1 MRIIFAGTPDFAAET
16 LKALIAT
23 KHELCAVY
31 TQPDRPSGRGRK
43 LTASPTKQLALK
55 HNIPVE
61 QPLNFILQDAR
72 QQLAHYQ
79 ADLMIVVA
87 YGLLLPQVILDTPR
101 LGCINIHA
109 SLLPRWRGAAPIQR
123 AILAGDTETGI
134 CIMQMEAGLDTGP
147 VLARSFCDILLDD
160 TAQILHDRLA
170 KLGSATL
177 LDALPNIEALQ
188 QNSQSQDDDLSCY
201 ARKLQKQEALIDW
214 QQSAQVISRQIHA
227 FNPWPVAQTQWRNQ
241 VFRIWGASLQEGSNT
256 ATAGEILA
264 VSKQGIDVATGNGI
278 LRLTEIQLPGKR
290 AMSVADFLNANNLSV
305 GDYLG

>member
-1 MRIIFAGTPDFAAET
+1 
-16 LKALIAT
+16 
-23 KHELCAVY
+23 
-31 TQPDRPSGRGRK
+31 
-43 LTASPTKQLALK
+43 
-55 HNIPVE
+55 
-61 QPLNFILQDAR
+61 
-72 QQLAHYQ
+72 
-79 ADLMIVVA
+79 
-87 YGLLLPQVILDTPR
+87 
-101 LGCINIHA
+101 
-109 SLLPRWRGAAPIQR
+109 
-123 AILAGDTETGI
+123 
-134 CIMQMEAGLDTGP
+134 MQMEAGLDTGP